1 MTSRYIS
8 KSRVADGRKIWAVWY
23 EQGATINEI
32 AEKVGMHYS
41 TVLRT
46 LDDLDVPRRPPGGM
60 STRAFMDRAPNMV
73 LEGA

>member
-1 MTSRYIS
+1 M
-8 KSRVADGRKIWAVWY
+8 WY